1 MKPETKLGIF
11 TVAGLV
17 IFGFSLYFLG
27 GFSVTRSYEINVEFE
42 DVSGLPVKAPVKLS
56 GVEVGRVEHI
66 KIEDGQA
73 VVVADIHEGVEIYR
87 DARFSVVMTGIIGSK
102 YLKVEQGT
110 PSAGLLKSGARV
122 VGADEIPMEVMIT
135 QTMSSIKEFVDSVNS
150 HGEFGAK
157 LNQTMNEV
165 RQLSANLNQLVAQMK
180 PYLSRSVQNLDVA
193 SAKLNDLMAKA
204 DSLMTSLEQGEGVI
218 GSLIKDPQMKEDV
231 QESVKSLK
239 ETMGEVK
246 TFVGKMS
253 RFRVYWD
260 YDFFYMPQPAL
271 ATSDL
276 ALEIYPASGYT
287 FYRAGIANIGNEDD
301 TLDSK
306 DYLEKNKF
314 DVRFGLYNKWATVS
328 AGLIRGAGGVAL
340 ELKPFYNAE
349 FLNRFTFTGEFSD
362 WGRDRIING
371 RLFNKPNLTYGVD
384 FRFNRYFS
392 VGAWARDALET
403 NNFAIKANLS
413 FNDEDISSFFGL
425 AAMAGS

>member
-11 TVAGLV
+11 TVLGIIV
-17 IFGFSLYFLG
+17 FGFSLYFLG
-27 GFSVTRSYEINVEFE
+27 GLSVTRSYPVNVTFS

-56 GVEVGRVEHI
+56 GVEVGRVKQI
-66 KIEDGQA
+66 KIENGQ
-73 VVVADIHEGVEIYR
+73 VVVVTDINEDIQIYR
-87 DARFSVVMTGIIGSK
+87 NARFSVVMTGIIGSK

-110 PSAGLLKSGARV
+110 PDAGVLQAGDYVR
-122 VGADEIPMEVMIT
+122 GADEMPMDAMIA
-135 QTMSSIKEFVDSVNS
+135 QTMSSIKEFVDSVNAQGQF
-150 HGEFGAK
+150 GEQ
-157 LNQTMNEV
+157 LNRTMDEV
-165 RQLSANLNQLVAQMK
+165 HQLSANLNQLVAQMR
-180 PYLSRSVQNLDVA
+180 PYLSRSARNLDEV
-193 SAKLNDLMAKA
+193 LAKA
-204 DSLMTSLEQGEGVI
+204 DSLMDSLEKSEGVI
-218 GSLIKDPQMKEDV
+218 GSLINDPQMKADV
-231 QESVKSLK
+231 QSSMKDLK

-260 YDFFYMPQPAL
+260 YDFFYMPEPAL

-276 ALEIYPASGYT
+276 ALEIYPSSGYT

-301 TLDSK
+301 ALDSQ
-306 DYLEKNKF
+306 DYLEKNQF

-340 ELKPFYNAE
+340 ELKPFYDTE
-349 FLNRFTFTGEFSD
+349 FLERFTFTGEFSD
-362 WGRDRIING
+362 WGRDRVING

-392 VGAWARDALET
+392 VGAWVRDALET
-403 NNFAIKANLS
+403 NDFAVKANVS

>member
-11 TVAGLV
+11 TVLGIIV
-17 IFGFSLYFLG
+17 FGFSLYFLG
-27 GFSVTRSYEINVEFE
+27 GLSVTRSYPVNVTFS

-56 GVEVGRVEHI
+56 GVEVGRVKQI
-66 KIEDGQA
+66 KIENGQ
-73 VVVADIHEGVEIYR
+73 VVVVTDINEDIQIYR
-87 DARFSVVMTGIIGSK
+87 NARFSVVMTGIIGSK

-110 PSAGLLKSGARV
+110 PDAGVLQAGDYVR
-122 VGADEIPMEVMIT
+122 GADEVPMDAMIA
-135 QTMSSIKEFVDSVNS
+135 QTMSSIKEFVDSVNAQGQF
-150 HGEFGAK
+150 GEQ
-157 LNQTMNEV
+157 LNRTMDEV
-165 RQLSANLNQLVAQMK
+165 HQLSANLNQLVAQMR
-180 PYLSRSVQNLDVA
+180 PYLSRSARNLDEV
-193 SAKLNDLMAKA
+193 LAKA
-204 DSLMTSLEQGEGVI
+204 DSLMDSLEKSEGVI
-218 GSLIKDPQMKEDV
+218 GSLINDPQMKADV
-231 QESVKSLK
+231 QSSMKDLK

-260 YDFFYMPQPAL
+260 YDFFYMPEPAL

-276 ALEIYPASGYT
+276 ALEIYPSSGYT

-301 TLDSK
+301 ALDSQ
-306 DYLEKNKF
+306 DYLEKNQF

-340 ELKPFYNAE
+340 ELKPFYDKD
-349 FLNRFTFTGEFSD
+349 FWDRFTFTGEFSD
-362 WGRDRIING
+362 WGRDRVING

-403 NNFAIKANLS
+403 NNFAIKANVS
-413 FNDEDISSFFGL
+413 FNDQDISSFFGL

>member
-11 TVAGLV
+11 TVLGIIV
-17 IFGFSLYFLG
+17 FGFSLYFLG
-27 GFSVTRSYEINVEFE
+27 GLSVTRSYPVNVTFS

-56 GVEVGRVEHI
+56 GVEVGRVKQI
-66 KIEDGQA
+66 KIENGQ
-73 VVVADIHEGVEIYR
+73 VVVVTDINEDIQIYR
-87 DARFSVVMTGIIGSK
+87 NARFSVAMTGIIGSK

-110 PSAGLLKSGARV
+110 PDAGVLQAGDYVR
-122 VGADEIPMEVMIT
+122 GADEVPMDAMIA
-135 QTMSSIKEFVDSVNS
+135 QTMSSIKEFVDSVNAQGQF
-150 HGEFGAK
+150 GEQ
-157 LNQTMNEV
+157 LNRTMDEV
-165 RQLSANLNQLVAQMK
+165 HQLSANLNQLVAQMR
-180 PYLSRSVQNLDVA
+180 PYLSRSARNLDEV
-193 SAKLNDLMAKA
+193 LAKA
-204 DSLMTSLEQGEGVI
+204 DSLMDSLEKSEGVI
-218 GSLIKDPQMKEDV
+218 GSLINDPQMKADV
-231 QESVKSLK
+231 QSSMKDLK

-260 YDFFYMPQPAL
+260 YDFFYMPEPAL

-276 ALEIYPASGYT
+276 ALEIYPSSGYT

-301 TLDSK
+301 ALDSQ
-306 DYLEKNKF
+306 DYLEKNQF

-340 ELKPFYNAE
+340 ELKPFYDTE
-349 FLNRFTFTGEFSD
+349 FLERFTFTGEFSD
-362 WGRDRIING
+362 WGRDRVING

-403 NNFAIKANLS
+403 NNFAIKANVS
-413 FNDEDISSFFGL
+413 FNDQDISSFFGL

>member
-11 TVAGLV
+11 TVLGIIV
-17 IFGFSLYFLG
+17 FGFSLYFLG
-27 GFSVTRSYEINVEFE
+27 GLSVTRSYPVNVTFS

-56 GVEVGRVEHI
+56 GVEVGRVKQI
-66 KIEDGQA
+66 KIENGQ
-73 VVVADIHEGVEIYR
+73 VVVVTDINEDIQIYR
-87 DARFSVVMTGIIGSK
+87 NARFSVAMTGIIGSK

-110 PSAGLLKSGARV
+110 PDAGVLQAGDYVR
-122 VGADEIPMEVMIT
+122 GADEMPMDAMIA
-135 QTMSSIKEFVDSVNS
+135 QTMSSIKEFVDSVNAQGQF
-150 HGEFGAK
+150 GEQ
-157 LNQTMNEV
+157 LNRTMDEV
-165 RQLSANLNQLVAQMK
+165 HQLSANLNQLVAQMR
-180 PYLSRSVQNLDVA
+180 PYLSRSARNLDEV
-193 SAKLNDLMAKA
+193 LAKA
-204 DSLMTSLEQGEGVI
+204 DSLMDSLEKSEGVI
-218 GSLIKDPQMKEDV
+218 GSLINDPQMKAD
-231 QESVKSLK
+231 VKSSMKDLK

-260 YDFFYMPQPAL
+260 YDFFYMPEPAL

-276 ALEIYPASGYT
+276 ALEIYPSSGYT

-301 TLDSK
+301 ALDSQ
-306 DYLEKNKF
+306 DYLEKNQF

-340 ELKPFYNAE
+340 ELKPFYDKD
-349 FLNRFTFTGEFSD
+349 FWDRFTFTGEFSD
-362 WGRDRIING
+362 WGRDRVING

-403 NNFAIKANLS
+403 NNFAIKANVS
-413 FNDEDISSFFGL
+413 FNDQDISSFFGL

>member
-11 TVAGLV
+11 TVLGIIV
-17 IFGFSLYFLG
+17 FGFSLYFLG
-27 GFSVTRSYEINVEFE
+27 GLSVTRSYDVNVTFS

-56 GVEVGRVEHI
+56 GVEVGRVKQI
-66 KIEDGQA
+66 KIEKGQV
-73 VVVADIHEGVEIYR
+73 VVVAEINEDIEIYR
-87 DARFSVVMTGIIGSK
+87 NARFSVVMTGIIGSK

-110 PSAGLLKSGARV
+110 PSAGVLKAGDYIQ
-122 VGADEIPMEVMIT
+122 GADEVPMDAMIA
-135 QTMSSIKEFVDSVNS
+135 QTMSSIKEFVESVNAQGQF
-150 HGEFGAK
+150 GEQ
-157 LNQTMNEV
+157 LNRTMDEV
-165 RQLSANLNQLVAQMK
+165 HQLSANLNQLVAQMR
-180 PYLSRSVQNLDVA
+180 PYLSRSAQNLDEV
-193 SAKLNDLMAKA
+193 LAKA
-204 DSLMTSLEQGEGVI
+204 DALMDSLEQSEGLI
-218 GSLIKDPQMKEDV
+218 GSLINDPQMKEDV
-231 QESVKSLK
+231 QSSMKDLK

-260 YDFFYMPQPAL
+260 YDFYYLPEPAL

-301 TLDSK
+301 ALDSK
-306 DYLEKNKF
+306 DYLEKNQF
-314 DVRFGLYNKWATVS
+314 DVRFGLYNKWATIS

-340 ELKPFYNAE
+340 ELKPFYDTE
-349 FLNRFTFTGEFSD
+349 FLERFTFTGEFSD
-362 WGRDRIING
+362 WGRDRVING

-392 VGAWARDALET
+392 VGAWVRDALET
-403 NNFAIKANLS
+403 NDFAVKANVS

>member
-11 TVAGLV
+11 TVLGIIV
-17 IFGFSLYFLG
+17 FGFSLYFLG
-27 GFSVTRSYEINVEFE
+27 GLSVTRSYDVNVTFS

-56 GVEVGRVEHI
+56 GVEVGRVKQI
-66 KIEDGQA
+66 KIEKGQV
-73 VVVADIHEGVEIYR
+73 VVVAEISEDIEIYR
-87 DARFSVVMTGIIGSK
+87 NARFSVVMTGIIGSK

-110 PSAGLLKSGARV
+110 PSAGVLKAGDYIQ
-122 VGADEIPMEVMIT
+122 GADEVPMDAMIA
-135 QTMSSIKEFVDSVNS
+135 QTMSSIKEFVESVNAQGQF
-150 HGEFGAK
+150 GEQ
-157 LNQTMNEV
+157 LNRTMDEV
-165 RQLSANLNQLVAQMK
+165 HQLSANLNQLVAQMR
-180 PYLSRSVQNLDVA
+180 PYLSRSAQNLDEV
-193 SAKLNDLMAKA
+193 LAKA
-204 DSLMTSLEQGEGVI
+204 DALMDSLEQSEGLI
-218 GSLIKDPQMKEDV
+218 GSLINDPQMKEDV
-231 QESVKSLK
+231 QSSMKDLK

-260 YDFFYMPQPAL
+260 YDFYYLPEPAL

-301 TLDSK
+301 ALDSK
-306 DYLEKNKF
+306 DYLEKNQF

-340 ELKPFYNAE
+340 ELKPFYDTE
-349 FLNRFTFTGEFSD
+349 FLERFTFTGEFSD
-362 WGRDRIING
+362 WGRDRVING

-392 VGAWARDALET
+392 VGAWVRDALET
-403 NNFAIKANLS
+403 NDFAVKANVS

>member
-11 TVAGLV
+11 TVLGIIV
-17 IFGFSLYFLG
+17 FGFSLYFLG
-27 GFSVTRSYEINVEFE
+27 GLSVTRSYPVNVTFS

-56 GVEVGRVEHI
+56 GVEVGRVKQI
-66 KIEDGQA
+66 KIENGQ
-73 VVVADIHEGVEIYR
+73 VVVVTDINEDIQIYR
-87 DARFSVVMTGIIGSK
+87 NARFSVAMTGIIGSK

-110 PSAGLLKSGARV
+110 PDAGVLQAGDYVR
-122 VGADEIPMEVMIT
+122 GADEVPMDAMIA
-135 QTMSSIKEFVDSVNS
+135 QTMSSIKEFVDSVNAQGQF
-150 HGEFGAK
+150 GEQ
-157 LNQTMNEV
+157 LNRTMDEV
-165 RQLSANLNQLVAQMK
+165 HQLSANLNQLVAQMR
-180 PYLSRSVQNLDVA
+180 PYLSRSAQNLDEV
-193 SAKLNDLMAKA
+193 LAKA
-204 DSLMTSLEQGEGVI
+204 DSLMDSLEKSEGVI
-218 GSLIKDPQMKEDV
+218 GSLINDPQMKADV
-231 QESVKSLK
+231 QSSMKDLK

-260 YDFFYMPQPAL
+260 YDFFYMPEPAL

-276 ALEIYPASGYT
+276 ALEIYPSSGYT

-301 TLDSK
+301 ALDSR
-306 DYLEKNKF
+306 DYLEKNQF

-340 ELKPFYNAE
+340 ELKPFYDKD
-349 FLNRFTFTGEFSD
+349 FWDRFTFTGEFSD
-362 WGRDRIING
+362 WGRDRVING

-403 NNFAIKANLS
+403 NNFAIKANVS
-413 FNDEDISSFFGL
+413 FNDQDISSFFGL

>member
-11 TVAGLV
+11 TVLGIIV
-17 IFGFSLYFLG
+17 FGFSLYFLG
-27 GFSVTRSYEINVEFE
+27 GLSVTRSYPVNVTFS

-56 GVEVGRVEHI
+56 GVEVGRVKQI
-66 KIEDGQA
+66 KIENGQ
-73 VVVADIHEGVEIYR
+73 VVVVTDINEDIQIYR
-87 DARFSVVMTGIIGSK
+87 NARFSVAMTGIIGSK

-110 PSAGLLKSGARV
+110 PDAGVLQAGDYVR
-122 VGADEIPMEVMIT
+122 GADEMPMDAMIA
-135 QTMSSIKEFVDSVNS
+135 QTMSSIKEFVDSVNAQGQF
-150 HGEFGAK
+150 GEQ
-157 LNQTMNEV
+157 LNRTMDEV
-165 RQLSANLNQLVAQMK
+165 HQLSANLNQLVAQMR
-180 PYLSRSVQNLDVA
+180 PYLSRSARNLDEV
-193 SAKLNDLMAKA
+193 LAKA
-204 DSLMTSLEQGEGVI
+204 DSLMDSLEKSEGVI
-218 GSLIKDPQMKEDV
+218 GSLINDPQMKADV
-231 QESVKSLK
+231 QSSMKDLK

-260 YDFFYMPQPAL
+260 YDFFYMPEPAL

-276 ALEIYPASGYT
+276 ALEIYPSSGYT

-301 TLDSK
+301 ALDSQ
-306 DYLEKNKF
+306 DYLEKNQF

-340 ELKPFYNAE
+340 ELKPFYDKDFWE
-349 FLNRFTFTGEFSD
+349 RFTFTGEFSD
-362 WGRDRIING
+362 WGRDRVING

-403 NNFAIKANLS
+403 NNFAIKANVS
-413 FNDEDISSFFGL
+413 FNDQDISSFFGL

>member
-11 TVAGLV
+11 TVLGIIV
-17 IFGFSLYFLG
+17 FGFSLYFLG
-27 GFSVTRSYEINVEFE
+27 GLSVTRSYDVNVTFS

-56 GVEVGRVEHI
+56 GVEVGRVKQI
-66 KIEDGQA
+66 KIEKRQV
-73 VVVADIHEGVEIYR
+73 VVVAEINEDIEIYR
-87 DARFSVVMTGIIGSK
+87 NARFSVVMTGIIGSK

-110 PSAGLLKSGARV
+110 PSAGVLKAADYIQ
-122 VGADEIPMEVMIT
+122 GADEVPMDAMIA
-135 QTMSSIKEFVDSVNS
+135 QTMSSIKEFVESVNAQGQF
-150 HGEFGAK
+150 GEQ
-157 LNQTMNEV
+157 LNRTMDEV
-165 RQLSANLNQLVAQMK
+165 HQLSANLNQLVAQMR
-180 PYLSRSVQNLDVA
+180 PYLSRSAQNLDEV
-193 SAKLNDLMAKA
+193 LAKA
-204 DSLMTSLEQGEGVI
+204 DALMDSLEQSEGLI
-218 GSLIKDPQMKEDV
+218 GSLINDPQMKEDV
-231 QESVKSLK
+231 QSSMKDLK

-260 YDFFYMPQPAL
+260 YDFYYLPEPAL

-301 TLDSK
+301 ALDSK
-306 DYLEKNKF
+306 DYLEKNQF

-340 ELKPFYNAE
+340 ELKPFYDTE
-349 FLNRFTFTGEFSD
+349 FLERFTFTGEFSD
-362 WGRDRIING
+362 WGRDRVING

-392 VGAWARDALET
+392 VGAWVRDALET
-403 NNFAIKANLS
+403 NDFAVKANVS

>member
-11 TVAGLV
+11 TVLGLV

-27 GFSVTRSYEINVEFE
+27 GLSVTRSYDINVKFA

-56 GVEVGRVEHI
+56 GVEVGRVKQI
-66 KIEDGQA
+66 RIEKGQA
-73 VVVADIHEGVEIYR
+73 VVVAGIHEGVEIFR
-87 DARFSVVMTGIIGSK
+87 DARFSVVMTGIIGTK

-110 PSAGLLKSGARV
+110 PGAGLLKAGAV
-122 VGADEIPMEVMIT
+122 VRGADEMPMDAMIA
-135 QTMSSIKEFVDSVNS
+135 QTMNSIKEFVDSVNNQGQF
-150 HGEFGAK
+150 GEK
-157 LNQTMNEV
+157 LNQTMHEV

-180 PYLSRSVQNLDVA
+180 PYLSRSVRNLDEA
-193 SAKLNDLMAKA
+193 SVKLNDLMAKA
-204 DSLMTSLEQGEGVI
+204 DSLMESLEKGEGVI
-218 GSLIKDPQMKEDV
+218 GSLIKDPQMKQDV
-231 QESVKSLK
+231 KESVQDFK

-260 YDFFYMPQPAL
+260 YDFFYMPGPSL

-301 TLDSK
+301 ALDSK

-340 ELKPFYNAE
+340 ELKPFYDTE
-349 FLNRFTFTGEFSD
+349 FLERFTFTGEFSD
-362 WGRDRIING
+362 WGRDRVING

-403 NNFAIKANLS
+403 NDFAIKANVS

>member
-11 TVAGLV
+11 TVLGIIV
-17 IFGFSLYFLG
+17 FGFSLYFLG
-27 GFSVTRSYEINVEFE
+27 GLSVTRSYDVNVTFS

-56 GVEVGRVEHI
+56 GVEVGRVKQI
-66 KIEDGQA
+66 KIEKGQV
-73 VVVADIHEGVEIYR
+73 VVVAEINEDIEIYR
-87 DARFSVVMTGIIGSK
+87 NARFSVVMTGIIGSK

-110 PSAGLLKSGARV
+110 PSAGVLKAGDYIQ
-122 VGADEIPMEVMIT
+122 GADEVPMDAMIA
-135 QTMSSIKEFVDSVNS
+135 QTMSSIKEFVESVNAQGQF
-150 HGEFGAK
+150 GEQ
-157 LNQTMNEV
+157 LNRTMDEV
-165 RQLSANLNQLVAQMK
+165 HQLSANLNQLVAQMR
-180 PYLSRSVQNLDVA
+180 PYLSRSAQNLDEV
-193 SAKLNDLMAKA
+193 LAKA
-204 DSLMTSLEQGEGVI
+204 DALMDSLEQSEGLI
-218 GSLIKDPQMKEDV
+218 GSLINDPQMKEDV
-231 QESVKSLK
+231 QSSMKDLK

-260 YDFFYMPQPAL
+260 YDFYYLPEPAL

-301 TLDSK
+301 ALDSK
-306 DYLEKNKF
+306 DYLEKNQF

-340 ELKPFYNAE
+340 ELKPFYDTE
-349 FLNRFTFTGEFSD
+349 FLERFTFTGEFSD
-362 WGRDRIING
+362 WGRDRVING

-392 VGAWARDALET
+392 VGAWVRDALET
-403 NNFAIKANLS
+403 NDFAVKANVS

>member
-11 TVAGLV
+11 TVLGIIV
-17 IFGFSLYFLG
+17 FGFSLYFLG
-27 GFSVTRSYEINVEFE
+27 GLSVTRSYPVNVTFS

-56 GVEVGRVEHI
+56 GVEVGRVKQI
-66 KIEDGQA
+66 KIENGQ
-73 VVVADIHEGVEIYR
+73 VVVVTEINEDIQIYR
-87 DARFSVVMTGIIGSK
+87 NARFSVAMTGIIGSK
-102 YLKVEQGT
+102 YLKVEQGS
-110 PSAGLLKSGARV
+110 PDAGVLQAGDYVR
-122 VGADEIPMEVMIT
+122 GADEVPMDAMIA
-135 QTMSSIKEFVDSVNS
+135 QTMSSIKEFVDSVNAQGQF
-150 HGEFGAK
+150 GEQ
-157 LNQTMNEV
+157 LNRTMDEV
-165 RQLSANLNQLVAQMK
+165 HQLSANLNQLVAQMR
-180 PYLSRSVQNLDVA
+180 PYLSRSAQNLDEV
-193 SAKLNDLMAKA
+193 LAKA
-204 DSLMTSLEQGEGVI
+204 DSLMESLEKSEGVI
-218 GSLIKDPQMKEDV
+218 GSLINDPQMKADV
-231 QESVKSLK
+231 QSSMKDLK

-260 YDFFYMPQPAL
+260 YDFFYMPEPAL

-276 ALEIYPASGYT
+276 ALEIYPSSGYT

-301 TLDSK
+301 ALDSQ
-306 DYLEKNKF
+306 DYLEKNQF

-340 ELKPFYNAE
+340 ELKPFYDKD
-349 FLNRFTFTGEFSD
+349 FWDRFTFTGEFSD
-362 WGRDRIING
+362 WGRDRVING

-403 NNFAIKANLS
+403 NNFAIKANVS
-413 FNDEDISSFFGL
+413 FNDQDISSFFGL

>member
-11 TVAGLV
+11 TVLGLV

-27 GFSVTRSYEINVEFE
+27 GLSVTRSYDINVKFA

-56 GVEVGRVEHI
+56 GVEVGRVKQI
-66 KIEDGQA
+66 RIEKGQA
-73 VVVADIHEGVEIYR
+73 VVVAGIHEGVEIFR
-87 DARFSVVMTGIIGSK
+87 DARFSVVMTGIIGTK

-110 PSAGLLKSGARV
+110 PGAGLLTAGAV
-122 VGADEIPMEVMIT
+122 VRGADEMPMDAMIA
-135 QTMSSIKEFVDSVNS
+135 QTMNSIKEFVDSVNNQGQF
-150 HGEFGAK
+150 GEK
-157 LNQTMNEV
+157 LNQTMHEV

-180 PYLSRSVQNLDVA
+180 PYLSRSVRNLDEA
-193 SAKLNDLMAKA
+193 SVKLNDLMAKA
-204 DSLMTSLEQGEGVI
+204 DSLMESLEKGEGVI
-218 GSLIKDPQMKEDV
+218 GSLIKDPQMKQDV
-231 QESVKSLK
+231 KESVQDFK

-260 YDFFYMPQPAL
+260 YDFFYMPGPSL

-301 TLDSK
+301 ALDSK

-340 ELKPFYNAE
+340 ELKPFYDTE
-349 FLNRFTFTGEFSD
+349 FLERFTFTGEFSD
-362 WGRDRIING
+362 WGRDRVING

-403 NNFAIKANLS
+403 NDFAIKANVS

>member
-11 TVAGLV
+11 TVLGIIV
-17 IFGFSLYFLG
+17 FGFSLYFLG
-27 GFSVTRSYEINVEFE
+27 GLSVTRSYPVNVTFS

-56 GVEVGRVEHI
+56 GVEVGRVKQI
-66 KIEDGQA
+66 KIENGQ
-73 VVVADIHEGVEIYR
+73 VVVVTDINEDIQIYR
-87 DARFSVVMTGIIGSK
+87 NARFSVAMTGIIGSK

-110 PSAGLLKSGARV
+110 PEAGVLQAGDYVR
-122 VGADEIPMEVMIT
+122 GADEMPMDAMIA
-135 QTMSSIKEFVDSVNS
+135 QTMSSIKEFVDSVNAQGQF
-150 HGEFGAK
+150 GEQ
-157 LNQTMNEV
+157 LNRTMDEV
-165 RQLSANLNQLVAQMK
+165 HQLSANLNQLVAQMR
-180 PYLSRSVQNLDVA
+180 PYLSRSARNLDEV
-193 SAKLNDLMAKA
+193 LAKA
-204 DSLMTSLEQGEGVI
+204 DSLMDSLEKSEGVI
-218 GSLIKDPQMKEDV
+218 GSLINDPQMKADV
-231 QESVKSLK
+231 QSSMKDLK

-260 YDFFYMPQPAL
+260 YDFFYMPEPAL

-276 ALEIYPASGYT
+276 ALEIYPSSGYT

-301 TLDSK
+301 ALDSQ
-306 DYLEKNKF
+306 DYLEKNQF

-340 ELKPFYNAE
+340 ELKPFYDKD
-349 FLNRFTFTGEFSD
+349 FWDRFTFTGEFSD
-362 WGRDRIING
+362 WGRDRVING

-403 NNFAIKANLS
+403 NNFAIKANVS
-413 FNDEDISSFFGL
+413 FNDQDISSFFGL

>member
-11 TVAGLV
+11 TVLGLV

-27 GFSVTRSYEINVEFE
+27 GLSVTRSYDINVEFA

-56 GVEVGRVEHI
+56 GVEVGRVKQI
-66 KIEDGQA
+66 RIEKGQA
-73 VVVADIHEGVEIYR
+73 VVVAGIHEGVEIFR
-87 DARFSVVMTGIIGSK
+87 DARFSVVMTGIIGTK

-110 PSAGLLKSGARV
+110 PGAGLLKAGAV
-122 VGADEIPMEVMIT
+122 VRGADEMPMDAMIA
-135 QTMSSIKEFVDSVNS
+135 QTMNSIKEFVDSVNNQGQF
-150 HGEFGAK
+150 GEK
-157 LNQTMNEV
+157 LNQTMHEV

-180 PYLSRSVQNLDVA
+180 PYLSRSVRNLDEA
-193 SAKLNDLMAKA
+193 SVKLNDLMAKA
-204 DSLMTSLEQGEGVI
+204 DSLMESLEKGEGVI
-218 GSLIKDPQMKEDV
+218 GSLIKDPQMKQDV
-231 QESVKSLK
+231 KESVQDFK

-260 YDFFYMPQPAL
+260 YDFFYMPGPSL

-301 TLDSK
+301 ALDSK

-340 ELKPFYNAE
+340 ELKPFYDTE
-349 FLNRFTFTGEFSD
+349 FLERFTFTGEFSD
-362 WGRDRIING
+362 WGRDRVING

-403 NNFAIKANLS
+403 NDFAIKANVS

>member
-11 TVAGLV
+11 TVLGIIV
-17 IFGFSLYFLG
+17 FGFSLYFLG
-27 GFSVTRSYEINVEFE
+27 GLSVTRAYDVNVTFT

-56 GVEVGRVEHI
+56 GVEVGRVKQI
-66 KIEDGQA
+66 KIEKGQV
-73 VVVADIHEGVEIYR
+73 VVVASINEDIQIYR
-87 DARFSVVMTGIIGSK
+87 NARFSVVMTGIIGSK

-110 PSAGLLKSGARV
+110 PEAGLLKAGDYV
-122 VGADEIPMEVMIT
+122 HGADEVPMDVMVA
-135 QTMSSIKEFVDSVNS
+135 QTMSSIKEFVDSVNAQGQF
-150 HGEFGAK
+150 GEQ
-157 LNQTMNEV
+157 LNRTMDEV
-165 RQLSANLNQLVAQMK
+165 HQLSANLNQLVAQMR
-180 PYLSRSVQNLDVA
+180 PYLSRSAQNLDEV
-193 SAKLNDLMAKA
+193 LAKA
-204 DSLMTSLEQGEGVI
+204 DSLMDSLEQSEGLI
-218 GSLIKDPQMKEDV
+218 GSLINDPQMKAD
-231 QESVKSLK
+231 VKSSMKDLK

-260 YDFFYMPQPAL
+260 YDFFYMPEPAL

-301 TLDSK
+301 ALDSQ

-328 AGLIRGAGGVAL
+328 AGLILGAGGVAL
-340 ELKPFYNAE
+340 ELKPFYDKDFWE
-349 FLNRFTFTGEFSD
+349 RFTFTGEFSD
-362 WGRDRIING
+362 WGRDRVING

-403 NNFAIKANLS
+403 NDFAIKANVS

-425 AAMAGS
+425 AAMAGT

>member
-11 TVAGLV
+11 TVLGIIV
-17 IFGFSLYFLG
+17 FGFSLYFLG
-27 GFSVTRSYEINVEFE
+27 GLSVTRSYPVNVTFS

-56 GVEVGRVEHI
+56 GVEVGRVKQI
-66 KIEDGQA
+66 KIENGQ
-73 VVVADIHEGVEIYR
+73 VVVVTDINEDIQIYR
-87 DARFSVVMTGIIGSK
+87 NARFSVAMTGIIGSK

-110 PSAGLLKSGARV
+110 PDAGVLQAGDYVR
-122 VGADEIPMEVMIT
+122 GADEMPMDAMIA
-135 QTMSSIKEFVDSVNS
+135 QTMSSIKEFVDSVNAQGQF
-150 HGEFGAK
+150 GEQ
-157 LNQTMNEV
+157 LNRTMDEV
-165 RQLSANLNQLVAQMK
+165 HQLSANLNQLVAQMR
-180 PYLSRSVQNLDVA
+180 PYLSRSARNLDEV
-193 SAKLNDLMAKA
+193 LAKA
-204 DSLMTSLEQGEGVI
+204 DSLMDSLEKSEGVI
-218 GSLIKDPQMKEDV
+218 GSLINDPQMKADV
-231 QESVKSLK
+231 QSSMKDLK

-246 TFVGKMS
+246 NFVGKMS

-260 YDFFYMPQPAL
+260 YDFFYMPEPAL

-276 ALEIYPASGYT
+276 ALEIYPSSGYT

-301 TLDSK
+301 ALDSQ
-306 DYLEKNKF
+306 DYLEKNQF

-340 ELKPFYNAE
+340 ELKPFYDKD
-349 FLNRFTFTGEFSD
+349 FWDRFTFTGEFSD
-362 WGRDRIING
+362 WGRDRVING

-403 NNFAIKANLS
+403 NNFAIKANVS
-413 FNDEDISSFFGL
+413 FNDQDISSFFGL